1 MDIHNILTVQKW
13 DRDKIEYDNYLRMIN
28 HKTTS
33 NDERLLTFEQ
43 YFKPTSIKHDYND
56 QTPTNKYIDEFE
68 ILDHKYVEKMSDFK
82 DNELDLWKDIL
93 KEIYSEWD
101 PNENI
106 DGDLFGK
113 DDYEDHYNQEIRI
126 IRWLWRH
133 NGKKD
138 IDMMGWPGDTPSG
151 GIILNNQIVLINSDQ
166 QIYKNKNTPEDL
178 IDRIRTFK
186 HIRIYDCTQNND
198 YVCHG
203 QCLKVKEILD
213 K

>member
-1 MDIHNILTVQKW
+1 MDIHNLLIVQKW
-13 DRDKIEYDNYLRMIN
+13 NRDKIEYDHYLS
-28 HKTTS
+28 TS
-33 NDERLLTFEQ
+33 NDERLFTFEE
-43 YFKPTSIKHDYND
+43 YFKPIPIKYDYDQNPTSI
-56 QTPTNKYIDEFE
+56 NKYIDEFK
-68 ILDHKYVEKMSDFK
+68 LLNHKYINKMSDFK
-82 DNELDLWKDIL
+82 DNELNLWKDIL

-106 DGDLFGK
+106 DGDLFHK
-113 DDYEDHYNQEIRI
+113 DDNEDHYNQEIRI

-133 NGKKD
+133 NEKTEIL
-138 IDMMGWPGDTPSG
+138 IDMTGWPGDTQSG

-178 IDRIRTFK
+178 IGRIRTFK
-186 HIRIYDCTQNND
+186 HIRIYECTQDDD
-198 YVCHG
+198 YVCHE